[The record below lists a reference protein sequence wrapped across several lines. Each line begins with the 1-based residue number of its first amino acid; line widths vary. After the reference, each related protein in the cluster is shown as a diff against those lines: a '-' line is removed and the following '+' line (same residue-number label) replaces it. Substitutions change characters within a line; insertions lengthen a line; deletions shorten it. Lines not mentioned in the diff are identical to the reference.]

1 MERVVARLGTYLRR
15 HDDYDKYVSSTVA
28 CAPPGQDSGPVH
40 AEVLTPPARTPCDA
54 ECPRLPPRCR
64 TTVWRARAATR
75 FVPFEPSLR
84 FRQTRL
90 RHSG

>member
-40 AEVLTPPARTPCDA
+40 AEVLTPPRAHPV
-54 ECPRLPPRCR
+54 RCGVPA
-64 TTVWRARAATR
+64 TAATMPHHG
-75 FVPFEPSLR
+75 VAC
-84 FRQTRL
+84 TCG
-90 RHSG
+90 HTICTV